1 MNVEEVI
8 KVLLVEIKKIRFEA
22 LKKNALY
29 LSIFTLG
36 LIFYIFEVYIR
47 S

>member
-1 MNVEEVI
+1 MNGEEVI

-29 LSIFTLG
+29 LCIFTLG
-36 LIFYIFEVYIR
+36 LIFYIFEVYIK